1 MGFDIRIPI
10 GFLFTA
16 LGALLVLF
24 GLVTMRSS
32 MYERSLGM
40 NINLG
45 WGFVLLIFGLLMVF
59 FAKRSERQ
67 DLRQEAAQQPPR
79 PKGGVH

>member
-10 GFLFTA
+10 GFLFTS

-24 GLVTMRSS
+24 GLFTIQSS
-32 MYERSLGM
+32 IYEHSLGL

-45 WGFVLLIFGLLMVF
+45 WGAVLLIFGLLMIF
-59 FAKRSERQ
+59 LAKRSKKRA
-67 DLRQEAAQQPPR
+67 LRQETAQQAPPAQGR
-79 PKGGVH
+79 AH

>member
-10 GFLFTA
+10 GFLFTC

-24 GLVTMRSS
+24 GLFTMGSS
-32 MYERSLGM
+32 IYEHSLGM

-45 WGFVLLIFGLLMVF
+45 WGSALLIFGLLMIF
-59 FAKRSERQ
+59 FAKQSKKRA
-67 DLRQEAAQQPPR
+67 LGQEASQQAPPA
-79 PKGGVH
+79 KGGVH